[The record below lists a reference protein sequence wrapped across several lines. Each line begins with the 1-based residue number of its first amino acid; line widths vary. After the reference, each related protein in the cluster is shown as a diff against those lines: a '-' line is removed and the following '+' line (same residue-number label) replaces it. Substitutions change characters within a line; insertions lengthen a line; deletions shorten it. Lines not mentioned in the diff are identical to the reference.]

1 MRGCLTLLIF
11 LEPLDKENILYD
23 RIGDFFKETFF
34 WLLRKIQ
41 TGRKLGDLGFS
52 PIADSF

>member
-11 LEPLDKENILYD
+11 LEPLDKENILYG
-23 RIGDFFKETFF
+23 RIGDFFTETFF